1 MMRRSSSRNKQ
12 RSSGIFVDD
21 EGNPLVFTVTLGVHH
36 KHVCAGI
43 QDNGGVVD
51 PEALEPFMNLVG
63 IYHPTTN
70 PNTFQCC
77 YIDDCIQAGCLLP
90 SDPYII
96 PTTSARIIHRVQF
109 SEQDDRLLY
118 EMLAKNK
125 GKHFKGNDLYQDF
138 AAQHPRH
145 TWKAWRDRAVKKII
159 PRMSPQLEGA
169 NEDKMDA
176 RMTRSAI
183 RRATQIRLQL
193 NGNDP
198 TSISATAH
206 DHGDSH
212 HGLLVQKAESSFKC
226 QLPTSELKR
235 PTIKKLRGPLSR
247 RKHTFFEDA
256 ADSNDQNVHSLSFLC
271 RTNDVGFNLTS
282 KITAENYSTFAQKD
296 EQSGRDA
303 HRLDVTPKDNHFA
316 AFEDVT
322 RSPHHRHVMNMPQE
336 SQLDEGHDSSESSF
350 EVGETSGMDRLEHSD
365 DSESDV
371 QDKFSSPCPVY
382 KSTKQNAPDDSDKEN
397 VVEKRMDEMSA
408 KAMFFSDV
416 NALLAEAIEA
426 NYCKR
431 DVMRALMMSSGLIE
445 HARRL
450 LSVQFNISLLEE
462 TTRQWIFTSKDDKRL
477 FSGSAIDL
485 ERVEATKSSQSIE
498 RRVQFLSE
506 S

>member
-109 SEQDDRLLY
+109 NEQDDRLLY

-256 ADSNDQNVHSLSFLC
+256 ADSNDQN
-271 RTNDVGFNLTS
+271 
-282 KITAENYSTFAQKD
+282 KD

-303 HRLDVTPKDNHFA
+303 HRLDVTPKDNHFV

-477 FSGSAIDL
+477 FSGNAIDL